1 MAKFESIQF
10 DDGEFELV
18 QQVALALEMPV
29 TVFMKT
35 AVIGLVSSML
45 AEAGARQQAVQSREG
60 REL

>member
-18 QQVALALEMPV
+18 QQVALALELPV

-35 AVIGLVSSML
+35 AVLGLVSSML
-45 AEAGARQQAVQSREG
+45 AEAGDRMQASESRNG
-60 REL
+60 RDL